1 MFHPSVRR
9 SDVTEGRKGAPMI
22 GAARKKMKHWKLLSL
37 LLCLALLLGM
47 TCSALAADDKPIK
60 VTGSVSPDG
69 MSEPREVEI
78 SIKITNVDNEDLPG
92 SLSLLDPAGNAVT
105 TFGGGGSSRLAKGAT
120 ITWSG
125 NWQVTEKQLETGKIR
140 YQVKYPVYN
149 KDADAIQ
156 LKNYYVDL
164 KITKTEAE
172 PTLSVKRTI
181 SPTMAK
187 KGQEIKVIYEL
198 ENTGRVDIRDIKVKE
213 HKNIASKSQ
222 SVETLKMGEKT
233 QVVFEVEMKTKDL
246 TSQGTV
252 TFKGATANK
261 TFTEKVDQAT
271 VRYGESK
278 ITAQL
283 SANEK
288 LVNIGEVV
296 KLELILA
303 NEGNI
308 DYPNVKVT
316 DPVLGEVFTNQE
328 LPAGATKLLTKEV
341 TLQESANFDF
351 TVSCVDTTGYE
362 EVIKPAAVSVQ
373 AIDPNKKV
381 AITLT
386 AEADRAEIHEEP
398 SIVRFTVTATNTS
411 EMDAE
416 NVVITA
422 AGATVYTFDSIRAG
436 QSKHFVRDVS
446 ASMAGK
452 YQFVASTKDL
462 LGNTVTFE
470 SNIVPISYS
479 APTPVPTEAPV
490 RTPPPLVLEELPTR
504 AELPKV
510 VDTVQQVAY
519 TLCFVFGGMLAV
531 ALLLLIIALIR
542 RGAVKSASNK
552 AMDHLERGTRRDYTL
567 EHSGKDEK
575 NRHAFPTE
583 EEDDL
588 FGIELPD
595 SGETP
600 EEAPADQEEEVQPEP
615 QEEEQQSAPVQ
626 PAGDGSYRLNR
637 QSAQPVSAASA
648 REFNRRRSS
657 RAEEAE
663 AIPQPAEEAPAP
675 VVEDVQQA
683 ARHARARRAQ
693 RSADA

>member
-1 MFHPSVRR
+1 M
-9 SDVTEGRKGAPMI
+9 
-22 GAARKKMKHWKLLSL
+22 MKHTKLFSL
-37 LLCLALLLGM
+37 LLCLALLVGM
-47 TCSALAADDKPIK
+47 IPGALAEDKPIK

-69 MSEPREVEI
+69 MSDPREVEI

-92 SLSLLDPAGNAVT
+92 SLSLLDPSGNAVT
-105 TFGGGGSSRLAKGAT
+105 TFGDGGSSRLAKGST

-172 PTLSVKRTI
+172 PTLNVKRTV

-187 KGQEIKVIYEL
+187 KGQQIKVIYEL

-213 HKNIASKSQ
+213 NKNISSKTQ
-222 SVETLKMGEKT
+222 SIDTLKIGEKT
-233 QVVFEVEMKTKDL
+233 QVVFETEMKTKDL

-271 VRYGESK
+271 VRFGESK

-283 SANEK
+283 TASEK
-288 LVNIGEVV
+288 VVNLGEVV

-303 NEGNI
+303 NEGTI

-328 LPAGATKLLTKEV
+328 LPAGSTKLLTKEV

-351 TVSCVDTTGYE
+351 TVACVDTTGGE
-362 EVIKPAAVSVQ
+362 EVIKPAAVAVQ

-386 AEADRAEIHEEP
+386 AAADRAEIHEEP
-398 SIVRFTVTATNTS
+398 SVVRFTVTATNTS
-411 EMDAE
+411 DMDAE

-422 AGATVYTFDSIRAG
+422 AGTTVYTFDSIRAG

-462 LGNTVTFE
+462 LGNTVAFE

-490 RTPPPLVLEELPTR
+490 RTPPPLVLEELPTQ
-504 AELPKV
+504 AELPEA

-519 TLCFVFGGMLAV
+519 TLSFVFGGMLALS
-531 ALLLLIIALIR
+531 LLLLIVALIR
-542 RGAVKSASNK
+542 RGAIKSASNK
-552 AMDHLERGTRRDYTL
+552 AMDHLERGSRRDYTQ
-567 EHSGKDEK
+567 EISGKDEK
-575 NRHAFPTE
+575 DRHTFPTE

-588 FGIELPD
+588 FGIDLPD
-595 SGETP
+595 NSGDGESEPALADESQAEP
-600 EEAPADQEEEVQPEP
+600 EV
-615 QEEEQQSAPVQ
+615 EEQPAESVE
-626 PAGDGSYRLNR
+626 PAGDGSYRLSR
-637 QSAQPVSAASA
+637 QSSQPVSAASA
-648 REFNRRRSS
+648 REFNRRRAG
-657 RAEEAE
+657 RAVAVEEEAAE
-663 AIPQPAEEAPAP
+663 VYQPQEIKPEMP
-675 VVEDVQQA
+675 VVEDAQQA

-693 RSADA
+693 RSIDA

>member
-1 MFHPSVRR
+1 M
-9 SDVTEGRKGAPMI
+9 KNN
-22 GAARKKMKHWKLLSL
+22 AARKMMKHWKLLSL
-37 LLCLALLLGM
+37 LLCLVLALGLTGI
-47 TCSALAADDKPIK
+47 ALAADDKPIK

-105 TFGGGGSSRLAKGAT
+105 SFGDGGSSRLAKGST

-125 NWQVTEKQLETGKIR
+125 AWQVTEKQLSTGKIR
-140 YQVKYPVYN
+140 YQVKYPIFN

-164 KITKTEAE
+164 KITQTEAE
-172 PTLSVKRTI
+172 PILSVKRTI
-181 SPTMAK
+181 SPSMAK
-187 KGQEIKVIYEL
+187 KGQEVKVIYEL
-198 ENTGRVDIRDIKVKE
+198 ENTGKVDIRDIKVKE
-213 HKNIASKSQ
+213 NKNISSKTQ
-222 SVETLKMGEKT
+222 SVDTLKVGEKT
-233 QVVFEVEMKTKDL
+233 QVTFEVEMKSKDL

-252 TFKGATANK
+252 TFKGATTSK
-261 TFTEKVDQAT
+261 TYTEKVDKAT

-278 ITAQL
+278 ISAQL
-283 SANEK
+283 TASEK
-288 LVNIGEVV
+288 VVNLGEVV

-328 LPAGATKLLTKEV
+328 LLAESTKVLTKEV

-351 TVSCVDTTGYE
+351 TISCVDTTGGE
-362 EVIKPAAVSVQ
+362 EIIKPAAVAVQ

-381 AITLT
+381 AITLN
-386 AEADRAEIHEEP
+386 AAADRAEIHEEP
-398 SIVRFTVTATNTS
+398 SVVRFTVTATNTS
-411 EMDAE
+411 DVDAE

-422 AGATVYTFDSIRAG
+422 AGATVYTFDYIRAG

-470 SNIVPISYS
+470 SNIVPIAYS

-490 RTPPPLVLEELPTR
+490 RTPPPLVLDEIPTDADLP
-504 AELPKV
+504 EV

-519 TLCFVFGGMLAV
+519 ILCYVFAGLLAV
-531 ALLLLIIALIR
+531 AVLLLVIAVIR
-542 RGAVKSASNK
+542 RGAAKSASKK
-552 AMDHLERGTRRDYTL
+552 AVDHLERGNRRDYTA
-567 EHSGKDEK
+567 ERSEADGDE
-575 NRHAFPTE
+575 RHVFPSEDE
-583 EEDDL
+583 EDL
-588 FGIELPD
+588 FGIELPED
-595 SGETP
+595 GGEPENAP
-600 EEAPADQEEEVQPEP
+600 EEVVQEDAQEEVQEEEPEAIEEEPQPE
-615 QEEEQQSAPVQ
+615 EQAAVQ
-626 PAGDGSYRLNR
+626 PAGDGSYRLSR
-637 QSAQPVSAASA
+637 QAGQPVSVASA
-648 REFNRRRSS
+648 REFSRRRAS
-657 RAEEAE
+657 RAAAYSE
-663 AIPQPAEEAPAP
+663 EEAPAVSHP
-675 VVEDVQQA
+675 RVIKPEMEPIAEEASVA
-683 ARHARARRAQ
+683 NRHSRTRRTQ
-693 RSADA
+693 RGMDA